1 MNTALTIKAK
11 FPSVRKS
18 KLPVSLRT
26 HKDEANYLRA
36 KKAGIARKPLYKETP
51 IKTWNNWVLI
61 NNEFP
66 YNAVFDTHHMLVP
79 KRCSVPKEK
88 LLKEERNELEDILD
102 ELSEVY
108 DCYMVNYPKKQSI
121 KTHYH
126 IHLLIY
132 KTDRRDL
139 RL

>member
-1 MNTALTIKAK
+1 MNAVLELKK
-11 FPSVRKS
+11 RFQPVRKS
-18 KLPVSLRT
+18 SLPVSLRT

-36 KKAGIARKPLYKETP
+36 KKAGIAKKALHKEAPLRVWKS
-51 IKTWNNWVLI
+51 WMLI
-61 NNEFP
+61 ENEFP
-66 YNAVFDTHHMLVP
+66 YNAVFDTHHMLIP
-79 KRCSVPKEK
+79 KRKSV
-88 LLKEERNELEDILD
+88 LKSMLTQQERDELEDILD
-102 ELSEVY
+102 ELSEIY